1 MLRGL
6 WQFRR
11 ETGAPADLFFDRAD
25 RGLMRVLMKQ
35 REGRYRVADDGAL
48 VMQMNDGSDAA
59 LTVSVQGNA
68 MEIRSGGKTARLRAV
83 VAR

>member
-35 REGRYRVADDGAL
+35 REGCYRAADDGTL
-48 VMQMNDGSDAA
+48 VMQMNDGSGAA

-68 MEIRSGGKTARLRAV
+68 MEIRGGAKTVRLRAV